1 MSVAPIS
8 EQVHSVR
15 ASQPAGPPSAFDR
28 EQQQLAEL
36 EPDGIIAIGERLPDA
51 ELVDVHGQS
60 TTLTTAIGGRRT
72 VLVFYRGAWCPFCNI
87 ALNAY
92 QTELLSAL
100 TDRGIGL
107 MAVSPQKPDGS
118 LTMQEKNDL
127 SFTVVSD
134 PNNALAA
141 AAGILTAPSDAA
153 RAAQLE
159 HGFDLTAVNADGTT
173 TLPMPSTAI
182 LDPDGAVRW
191 IDVHPDYTT
200 RSEPA
205 DILAALDTLED

>member
-1 MSVAPIS
+1 M
-8 EQVHSVR
+8 R

-36 EPDGIIAIGERLPDA
+36 EADGIIAIGERMPDA

-60 TTLTTAIGGRRT
+60 TTLTTAIAGRRT
-72 VLVFYRGAWCPFCNI
+72 VLVFYRGVWCPFCNI
-87 ALNAY
+87 AMNAY
-92 QTELLSAL
+92 QAELLPAV
-100 TDRGIGL
+100 TDRGIAL
-107 MAVSPQKPDGS
+107 IAVSPQKPDGS
-118 LTMQEKNDL
+118 LTMQEKNHL
-127 SFTVVSD
+127 TFTVVSD
-134 PNNALAA
+134 PTNTLAA

-159 HGFDLTAVNADGTT
+159 HGLDLTAVNADGTT
-173 TLPMPSTAI
+173 TLPMPATAI
-182 LDPDGAVRW
+182 LDPDRTVRW

-205 DILAALDTLED
+205 DILAALDTLDD

>member
-8 EQVHSVR
+8 DQVHSMR
-15 ASQPAGPPSAFDR
+15 AGQPAGSPSAFDR

-36 EPDGIIAIGERLPDA
+36 EPDGIIAIGEHLPDA
-51 ELVDVHGQS
+51 ELVDVHGES

-72 VLVFYRGAWCPFCNI
+72 VLVFYRGVWCPFCNI

-92 QTELLSAL
+92 QAELLPAL

-107 MAVSPQKPDGS
+107 IAVSPQKPDGS

-141 AAGILTAPSDAA
+141 AAGILTAPSAES

-159 HGFDLTAVNADGTT
+159 HGLDLTAVNADGTS
-173 TLPMPSTAI
+173 TLPMPTTAI
-182 LDPDGAVRW
+182 LDPDGTVRW

-205 DILAALDTLED
+205 DILTALDTLED

>member
-1 MSVAPIS
+1 M
-8 EQVHSVR
+8 R
-15 ASQPAGPPSAFDR
+15 AGQPAGPPSAFDR
-28 EQQQLAEL
+28 EQQHLAEL
-36 EPDGIIAIGERLPDA
+36 EPDGIIAIGERLPDT
-51 ELVDVHGQS
+51 ELVDVHGKS
-60 TTLTTAIGGRRT
+60 TTLTTAIDGRRT
-72 VLVFYRGAWCPFCNI
+72 VLVFYRGVWCPFCNI

-92 QTELLSAL
+92 QVELLPAL

-107 MAVSPQKPDGS
+107 IAVSPQKPDGS

-159 HGFDLTAVNADGTT
+159 HGLDLTAVNADGTT
-173 TLPMPSTAI
+173 TLPMPTTAI
-182 LDPDGAVRW
+182 LDPDGTVRW

-205 DILAALDTLED
+205 DILAALNTLDD